1 MWSLSRPI
9 LALIVINEAWFAQI
23 KDELVRGHPEDRQ
36 KHIVQCLAKLMD
48 NVERNLDPKNR
59 DTFTHVRPLKSP
71 FICEFCVQ
79 NLSTLKH
86 DFKGKK

>member
-9 LALIVINEAWFAQI
+9 LALIVLNEAWFAQI
-23 KDELVRGHPEDRQ
+23 KEDLVRGQPEDRQ
-36 KHIVQCLAKLMD
+36 KHAVQCLAKLMD
-48 NVERNLDPKNR
+48 NVERNLEPKNR
-59 DTFTHVRPLKSP
+59 DTFTHVRSCLCVELLRV
-71 FICEFCVQ
+71 FIQ